1 MSIINHEQPE
11 YWVRRKRE
19 DDEGYPSK
27 RFNSN
32 NSDSQYQRDRARII
46 HSAAFRRLQA
56 KTQILGIGESDFY
69 RTRLTHSLEVA
80 QIGSGISE
88 FLHEKY
94 NCCDDISKWL
104 PSLSLI
110 ETIGLSHD
118 LGHPPFGHGGEVAL
132 NYAMINEGGF
142 EGNGQTLRI
151 ITKLGEYSPSN
162 GMDLTRRSILG
173 ILKYPSPYSKTHNY
187 KKVISSTQ
195 QPPINLDNYH
205 PPKCYLDDETHD
217 IDWIFQSIPLHD
229 RLTFTDIKKNEDKHH
244 KTKYKAFDTSI
255 MELADDISYGVHD
268 LEDGIAIGLITKDM
282 WIDEVASKIGMYKEN
297 KVAMDID
304 FYTGK
309 LFSGSNKDRKHAIS
323 KLIGHFIS
331 SISIKKNKLFET
343 QLLDLCVTLPDDS
356 KIILDL
362 LKSLVMTRVIKTP
375 EVQVLEYKGQQIV
388 LKLFEV
394 LKSNPERLLP
404 RSTFDKYVNA
414 ENKERVICDYIS
426 GMTDNYATKLY
437 HKLFT
442 PSNGSIFDKL

>member
-1 MSIINHEQPE
+1 MICNDID
-11 YWVRRKRE
+11 YWVKRKRQ
-19 DDEGYPSK
+19 DDDGYQDK
-27 RFNSN
+27 RFNSDN
-32 NSDSQYQRDRARII
+32 IDSQYQRDRARII

-88 FLHEKY
+88 HLHEKY
-94 NCCDDISKWL
+94 NNDSDITQWI

-110 ETIGLSHD
+110 EAIGLSHD

-132 NYAMINEGGF
+132 NYAMIKNGGF

-151 ITKLGEYSPSN
+151 LTKLGEYSPAN

-173 ILKYPSPYSKTHNY
+173 ILKYPSPYSKVNVY
-187 KKVISSTQ
+187 KETSTTKLAA
-195 QPPINLDNYH
+195 PVNLDAYH
-205 PPKCYLDDETHD
+205 PPKCFLDDE
-217 IDWIFQSIPLHD
+217 INELNWIFKSIPNNEKNI
-229 RLTFTDIKKNEDKHH
+229 FTQVVSNEDGHH
-244 KTKYKAFDTSI
+244 TTTHKSFDTSI

-268 LEDGIAIGLITKDM
+268 LEDGIALGLISKDM
-282 WIDEVASKIGMYKEN
+282 WLNEVVSKIEEFKGNDIIKE
-297 KVAMDID
+297 ID
-304 FYTGK
+304 FYTNN
-309 LFSGSNKDRKHAIS
+309 LFSESNKDRKHAIS

-331 SISIKKNKLFET
+331 SISISKKRLFDT
-343 QLLDLCVTLPDDS
+343 HLLDLQVFLPDDS
-356 KIILDL
+356 KAILKC
-362 LKSLVMTRVIKTP
+362 LKKLVMLRVIKTP

-394 LKSNPERLLP
+394 LNANPNRLLP
-404 RSTFDKYVNA
+404 KSTLEKYNRS
-414 ENKERVICDYIS
+414 ENKERVVCDYIS